1 MNEQEKRNLILK
13 IAQTKVGI
21 KENPPNSNKVI
32 FNTLFYGK
40 EVQDGIG
47 LDGKPNKNAAY
58 PWCATSVSEIFQEA
72 KLPLGKI
79 GWNRGYAG
87 CPYAIEHLSSWGKEV
102 SYKDSLPGD
111 IIFFSWKSNG
121 VWNHTGILK
130 SKGDINFITL
140 EGNTA
145 VGNDSNGGEYMERQR
160 NIFAGLK
167 FVRPNVYN

>member
-1 MNEQEKRNLILK
+1 MNEQEKRSLILK

-21 KENPPNSNKVI
+21 KENPPNSNNVI
-32 FNTLFYGK
+32 FNTIFYGR
-40 EVQDGIG
+40 EVHDG
-47 LDGKPNKNAAY
+47 DKPGAAY
-58 PWCATSVSEIFQEA
+58 PWCATSISEIFQEA

-102 SYKDSLPGD
+102 SYKDAQPGD
-111 IIFFSWKSNG
+111 VIFYSWKSNG
-121 VWNHTGILK
+121 IWNHTGILK
-130 SKGDINFITL
+130 SKGDANFIAL

-145 VGNDSNGGEYMERQR
+145 FGNDSNGGEYMERQR
-160 NIFAGLK
+160 KIFAGLK